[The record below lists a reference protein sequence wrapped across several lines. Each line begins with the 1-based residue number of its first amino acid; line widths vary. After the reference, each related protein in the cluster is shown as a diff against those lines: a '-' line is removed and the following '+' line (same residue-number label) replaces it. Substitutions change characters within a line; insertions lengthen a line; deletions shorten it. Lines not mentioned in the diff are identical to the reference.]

1 MPPDTLSRVAELDD
15 LSLAA
20 DFLGSVDLRHRA
32 LKLESAVIIMPMVN
46 KLLASPFEEY
56 VSAVGVPA
64 L

>member
-1 MPPDTLSRVAELDD
+1 MAELDD

-56 VSAVGVPA
+56 VSAVAVPA